1 MKIKNNSSFSQ
12 GEVCGTGR
20 KFASYVL
27 DFLTSVILMVLVFT
41 ISESIM
47 NSTAMMKGYRSDIM
61 TSYSSLIAM
70 IEESGISEADEKE
83 NLLASSV
90 LQQNYMKGAV
100 LHSLKVNNVDGIS
113 EDTYKD
119 VKEVDATNDYA
130 FSYFVSFKSSHL
142 SDYEEEGKNTVGSE
156 YYYDELVKYASAEY
170 FSVDENS
177 YPLIAVDS
185 AKAIDNYFR
194 DSSYSIGSKAY
205 SEISSSYSL
214 LISAG
219 IKDLQNN
226 YKPYKLLFEGY
237 QLNLKKLYKVR
248 YLELFLC
255 YLFTLFIIYML
266 FPLLF
271 RNGQTLSMKILKIG
285 ATDKKG
291 NDIAWYQLFIKYAV
305 NVFEYFLIISVV
317 ALLFYGTDA
326 LDLIGSSIFWNISYL
341 SLGAFSFIFMA
352 CSLLLTFCLRKTR
365 QSISEYLSFM
375 VVRDT
380 DVMKVEEVIDTE
392 DEYGRK

>member
-119 VKEVDATNDYA
+119 VKEVTKKEI
-130 FSYFVSFKSSHL
+130 VSLYH
-142 SDYEEEGKNTVGSE
+142 
-156 YYYDELVKYASAEY
+156 
-170 FSVDENS
+170 ENS
-177 YPLIAVDS
+177 VRILAGCAPCQP
-185 AKAIDNYFR
+185 F
-194 DSSYSIGSKAY
+194 SSYA
-205 SEISSSYSL
+205 E
-214 LISAG
+214 
-219 IKDLQNN
+219 
-226 YKPYKLLFEGY
+226 
-237 QLNLKKLYKVR
+237 
-248 YLELFLC
+248 
-255 YLFTLFIIYML
+255 
-266 FPLLF
+266 
-271 RNGQTLSMKILKIG
+271 
-285 ATDKKG
+285 
-291 NDIAWYQLFIKYAV
+291 DI
-305 NVFEYFLIISVV
+305 
-317 ALLFYGTDA
+317 
-326 LDLIGSSIFWNISYL
+326 
-341 SLGAFSFIFMA
+341 
-352 CSLLLTFCLRKTR
+352 
-365 QSISEYLSFM
+365 
-375 VVRDT
+375 
-380 DVMKVEEVIDTE
+380 
-392 DEYGRK
+392 